1 MRKPLFPAV
10 RLAVVALLLS
20 TLEVCSTQQQQKQQQ
35 QPTLGAAAKGK
46 GRGSNGGRGSPHG
59 KSNGK
64 GRGRGG
70 PHPPVQPPPRP
81 LASSS
86 TGKRPATLMARSAA
100 LAKLNRSELG
110 WAAGSKAMKEAQKR
124 LASTQ
129 AWLDAQRS
137 YLESVKRALIGNATT
152 SPKKLNE
159 FDASAVCKW
168 DCYQRM
174 TMLEP
179 LIDYVL
185 KTNVPGDVVE
195 AGVFTGGVSI
205 YLAAMLCSRGAL
217 GDAPGQRKLWMADSF
232 KGMPPETA
240 SKGAGYSAEGFTAGT
255 LVGTEDTVRR
265 NFAHIAARVD
275 LDVSATGLPPAS
287 CRMPSTWPRLTMLPS
302 GAHTLPGWF
311 NESLPGPITQVA
323 LLRADSDLYVSI
335 KDTLTRLYPLLSVGG
350 FVVFDDFKFTQA
362 QEAILGYR
370 KAHGITSLLQRSDAL
385 QPPPFRS
392 LDKMVYWQKDA
403 VTG

>member
-1 MRKPLFPAV
+1 MGKASAL
-10 RLAVVALLLS
+10 ALLLCALIG
-20 TLEVCSTQQQQKQQQ
+20 TCSAQQQK
-35 QPTLGAAAKGK
+35 PPGIGAAKGKGKGIGK
-46 GRGSNGGRGSPHG
+46 GRGSNGGRGSLPLG
-59 KSNGK
+59 KGGGK

-70 PHPPVQPPPRP
+70 SHPPVQPPPP

-86 TGKRPATLMARSAA
+86 VAGKRPATLMARSAA
-100 LAKLNRSELG
+100 LAALNRSELG

-129 AWLDAQRS
+129 AWSDAQRA
-137 YLESVKRALIGNATT
+137 YLESVKHALIGNATT

-159 FDASAVCKW
+159 FDATAVCKW

-179 LIDYVL
+179 LLDYVL
-185 KTNVPGDVVE
+185 QNNVPGDVVE

-205 YLAAMLCSRGAL
+205 YLAAMLCSRGVL
-217 GDAPGQRKLWMADSF
+217 GDAPGQRRLWMADSF

-240 SKGAGYSAEGFTAGT
+240 SKGVGYSAEGFTAGT
-255 LVGTEDTVRR
+255 LVGTVDTVRR
-265 NFAHIAARVD
+265 NFADIAGRTD
-275 LDVSATGLPPAS
+275 LEAPGLSPTS
-287 CRMPSTWPRLTMLPS
+287 CRTPRMWPRLTMLPS

-323 LLRADSDLYVSI
+323 LLRSDSDLYVSI
-335 KDTLTRLYPLLSVGG
+335 HDTLTQLYPLLSVGG

-385 QPPPFRS
+385 QPPPFKS
-392 LDKMVYWQKDA
+392 LDKMVYWQKHA